1 VEFSSAVDAVQS
13 DLDVQTAMAKRN
25 NGVPETNRMTF
36 RVGVHLGD
44 VIVEGNDICGDA
56 VNVAARLEG

>member
-44 VIVEGNDICGDA
+44 VIVEGNDIYGDG